1 MLGTVQGL
9 TEFLPVSSSAH
20 LILARTFLGWD
31 VAGEMSL
38 AFDVACHVGTLAA
51 VVLYFRHDLASLAGA
66 AATPTTWFTGG
77 DDYAR
82 MLRCLAIG
90 TVPIALVGITMG
102 DFITE
107 SLRTAEVAGV
117 SLAVGAVV
125 MLAAERA
132 GVPRTRDEKSLGSVG
147 ALGLGLAQ
155 ALALVPGVSRSGA
168 VLTVAMLMGMRRER
182 AARFAFLLGVPAIVA
197 AAAKAALD
205 LVGQSLPEEAALLF
219 VIGIAS
225 SGVVGYLA
233 VKYFIRYI
241 SRYSLDVFAVY
252 RLGLAASVIV
262 WAVRS

>member
-31 VAGEMSL
+31 VAGELSL

-51 VVLYFRHDLASLAGA
+51 VVVYFRHDLASLAGA
-66 AATPTTWFTGG
+66 AATRATWFTGG
-77 DDYAR
+77 DDSAR

-102 DFITE
+102 DFITD

-125 MLAAERA
+125 MLAAERS
-132 GVPRTRDEKSLGSVG
+132 GGPRTRDEKSLGSIG

-155 ALALVPGVSRSGA
+155 AAALVPGVSRSGA

-197 AAAKAALD
+197 ASAKAALD
-205 LVGQSLPEEAALLF
+205 LGPGLPEGAAVPF
-219 VIGIAS
+219 AIGIAS

-241 SRYSLDVFAVY
+241 SRHSLDVFAVY
-252 RLGLAASVIV
+252 RLGLAGSVVV